1 MRHIGIARDTIAMNV
16 DQTTRPLPIG
26 LLAAAGFLSSAGAR
40 VIDPLLH
47 VIATDFETTVPIVAI
62 VITAFTLPYG
72 LNQLVLGPVGDRF
85 GKLRVILGAL
95 LAYSIATASCALAG
109 DLGTLTVLRAF
120 AGASSAGLIP
130 VSMAYIG
137 DSVPYAQRQVTLS
150 RFLTGVMIAQM
161 LAGPIGGL
169 FGDSI
174 GWRGVFLVL
183 AAGALIVA
191 GLLATRISG
200 LPDQRSD
207 RQMFNPGLYMRLLH
221 GRVPRVVLI
230 AALLDGAI
238 MAGSFPFIAPFL
250 HDGFGLSYQRVGL
263 VLACFGL
270 GALIYTQMAR
280 RIVPRLGEARMVLL
294 GGLLMT
300 GGLLM
305 GMLSHAAL
313 VFVAVELMLGLGFFM
328 LHAVL
333 QARATEML
341 PDARATAVSSFAAV
355 LFLGQSVGA
364 LTMGVL
370 IGAFDYRIAF
380 LVDAAAILMFT
391 LWLTRLF
398 MSLGRHRPA
407 R

>member
-47 VIATDFETTVPIVAI
+47 IIATDFETTVPIVAI

-207 RQMFNPGLYMRLLH
+207 RQMFNPGLYMRLLY

-305 GMLSHAAL
+305 GMLSNAAL

-380 LVDAAAILMFT
+380 LVDAAAILVFT

>member
-1 MRHIGIARDTIAMNV
+1 LRHIGIARDTIAMDV

-380 LVDAAAILMFT
+380 LVDAAAILVFT

>member
-1 MRHIGIARDTIAMNV
+1 LRHIGIARDTIAMNV

-47 VIATDFETTVPIVAI
+47 IIATDFETTVPIVAI

-95 LAYSIATASCALAG
+95 LAYSFATASCALAG

-380 LVDAAAILMFT
+380 LVDAAAILLFT

>member
-1 MRHIGIARDTIAMNV
+1 MNV

>member
-1 MRHIGIARDTIAMNV
+1 MNV

-380 LVDAAAILMFT
+380 LVDAAAILVFT

>member
-1 MRHIGIARDTIAMNV
+1 LRHIGIARDTIAMNV

>member
-1 MRHIGIARDTIAMNV
+1 MNV

-47 VIATDFETTVPIVAI
+47 IIATDFETTVPIVAI

-95 LAYSIATASCALAG
+95 LAYSFATASCALAG

-380 LVDAAAILMFT
+380 LVDAAAILLFT

>member
-1 MRHIGIARDTIAMNV
+1 MNV

-47 VIATDFETTVPIVAI
+47 IIATDFETTVPIVAI

-207 RQMFNPGLYMRLLH
+207 RQMFNPGLYMRLLY

-305 GMLSHAAL
+305 GMLSNAAL

-380 LVDAAAILMFT
+380 LVDAAAILVFT

>member
-380 LVDAAAILMFT
+380 LVDAAAILVFT

>member
-300 GGLLM
+300 GGLLL

>member
-1 MRHIGIARDTIAMNV
+1 LRHIGIARDTIAMNV

-380 LVDAAAILMFT
+380 LVDAAAILVFT

>member
-1 MRHIGIARDTIAMNV
+1 MNV

-40 VIDPLLH
+40 VSDPLLH
-47 VIATDFETTVPIVAI
+47 ILATDFETTVPIVAI

-207 RQMFNPGLYMRLLH
+207 RQMFNPGLYMRLLY

-305 GMLSHAAL
+305 GMLSNAAL

-380 LVDAAAILMFT
+380 LVDAAAILVFT